1 MVFHGEK
8 CRHCRSN
15 MSEPKVQMDG
25 PKKGW
30 LRSYCINCGHIEFRP
45 PIAGAGGQQQQQPQP
60 KQRPARPA
68 TTPPPGM
75 SPRPVNPFQPVLLKK
90 PPY

>member
-15 MSEPKVQMDG
+15 MSEPKIATDG

-30 LRSYCINCGHIEFRP
+30 LRSYCISCGHIEFKP
-45 PIAGAGGQQQQQPQP
+45 PIAGSGMQQQQQMQP
-60 KQRPARPA
+60 RPASA
-68 TTPPPGM
+68 PPLAK
-75 SPRPVNPFQPVLLKK
+75 PVNPFQPTLLKK
-90 PPY
+90 YGP